1 MSHPCLSASPSFR
14 RKSEDSRHDGKS
26 PANKRSCIELDAIE
40 SMDAS
45 DYLSG
50 VMREAKQMP
59 DIFFADTNTAADSNL
74 NKKTAEQEDGAVSVR
89 QDKTTTPVQRNRDC
103 IDGSAASLSYLL
115 SKRAS
120 IIPPP
125 SIQHLPNNENVK
137 EWSESVLSI
146 FLHLRG
152 YLERSKAKGFGGK
165 RTARKPLPTMKDRP
179 SWHIF
184 CVGLDEASGN
194 SGSYFADDYGDA
206 YNNNVGKNTVER
218 NKANDNKTEELP
230 PWRTNLPVDG
240 YEPSVC
246 LLLQMDQVMIRRI
259 LSHLAYFVNL
269 GWSVTSGSGRRAEW
283 IYALL
288 ARLEKPVH
296 RDDAAVLFGLLKN
309 LTLARSKID
318 FSLSET
324 KKINL
329 AKLNVLIILVGVYF
343 EQGGSL
349 NKIMACE

>member
-1 MSHPCLSASPSFR
+1 MSHPCLPVPSTFR
-14 RKSEDSRHDGKS
+14 RDDSQEEEES
-26 PANKRSCIELDAIE
+26 AANKRARVAFDDIE

-45 DYLSG
+45 VYLAG
-50 VMREAKQMP
+50 VMREAKHMP
-59 DIFFADTNTAADSNL
+59 DIFVATADAKESESNE
-74 NKKTAEQEDGAVSVR
+74 NPTEQEVDTVSTSR
-89 QDKTTTPVQRNRDC
+89 GESPRPKQQIHES

-115 SKRAS
+115 SKRSS

-125 SIQHLPNNENVK
+125 SIQHLPKDENVQ
-137 EWSESVLSI
+137 EWTDSVVSN
-146 FLHLRG
+146 FVRLRK

-165 RTARKPLPTMKDRP
+165 QTARKPLPTMKDRS

-184 CVGLDEASGN
+184 CIGLDEASGN
-194 SGSYFADDYGDA
+194 SGSYFADDYC
-206 YNNNVGKNTVER
+206 Y
-218 NKANDNKTEELP
+218 ANDNNASKPSQDKTKGDDANAIEDLP
-230 PWRTNLPVDG
+230 PWRTNLPTDG

-246 LLLQMDQVMIRRI
+246 LLLQMDQVMIRRV
-259 LSHLAYFVNL
+259 LSHLAYYVNL
-269 GWSVTSGSGRRAEW
+269 GWSLTSGSGRRAEW

-318 FSLSET
+318 FSKGDKDRS
-324 KKINL
+324 NL
-329 AKLNVLIILVGVYF
+329 AKLNVLIVLIGVYF

-349 NKIMACE
+349 KKIMECE

>member
-1 MSHPCLSASPSFR
+1 MSHPCLSVPSTFR
-14 RKSEDSRHDGKS
+14 RDDSQNEEPS
-26 PANKRSCIELDAIE
+26 TANKRARIAFDDIE

-45 DYLSG
+45 AYLAG
-50 VMREAKQMP
+50 VVKEAKQMP
-59 DIFFADTNTAADSNL
+59 DIFVAAADGEESESNE
-74 NKKTAEQEDGAVSVR
+74 KSTEQTDDAVSIHQGESPR
-89 QDKTTTPVQRNRDC
+89 PKLQINES

-115 SKRAS
+115 SKRSS

-125 SIQHLPNNENVK
+125 SIQHLPKDENVQ
-137 EWSESVLSI
+137 EWTESVVSN
-146 FLHLRG
+146 FVRLRK

-165 RTARKPLPTMKDRP
+165 QTARKPLPTMKDRS

-194 SGSYFADDYGDA
+194 SGSYFADDYGETNDNHA
-206 YNNNVGKNTVER
+206 SKPPEDKATDNAVNTV
-218 NKANDNKTEELP
+218 EELP
-230 PWRTNLPVDG
+230 PWRINLPADG

-246 LLLQMDQVMIRRI
+246 LLLQMDQVMIRRV
-259 LSHLAYFVNL
+259 LSHLAYYIDL
-269 GWSVTSGSGRRAEW
+269 GWSVTSGSSRRGEW

-318 FSLSET
+318 FSKGE
-324 KKINL
+324 KGRNNL
-329 AKLNVLIILVGVYF
+329 AKLNVLIVLVGVYF

-349 NKIMACE
+349 KKIMECE